1 MPYCSPNPSGRRTTA
16 RLVYDGDCGFC
27 RYTVDYA
34 HAVTGDAVEY
44 VPYQAVAEEY
54 PERSEADFAASIW
67 FFASGTTAS
76 GAQAAFRTL
85 AVGGRRRWLWAY
97 RRIPG
102 FAWLAERLY
111 GWVSRHREL
120 CLRIA
125 RALFGRE
132 LRPARFDVTA
142 DVVYRGIAA
151 ATLMALGS
159 LWLQAEALIGDNGVL
174 PASEFLEAVHATFG
188 SDSYWTVPTVL
199 WFGMS
204 FHWVFAFGTLC
215 ALVGLAGKLR
225 TSAALGAY
233 VAYLSIVGVG
243 QTFTA
248 YQWDMFLIECLFAA
262 AILGRSPAVGI
273 WVLRLLA
280 FRFMFLSGAVK
291 LLSGDPVWADLTALE
306 YHFETQP
313 LPTMLAPFAHELS
326 SSALTF
332 AVVATFAIEL
342 VLPFLIFGPRKLR
355 AAAAS
360 AFIGFE
366 VLILVT
372 GNYNFF
378 NLLTIVV
385 CLALLDDRFFRVKQ
399 VHKPQVRRIGAQ
411 SLATVII
418 ALGLCQTAAVFAK
431 FPNPAELVQ
440 PLRVVNRYGL
450 FAVMTTERRELVI
463 EGSLDGDTWL
473 EYEFPFKPGNLDR
486 APGWATPHQ
495 PRLDWQ
501 MWFAALTRPEY
512 APWIY
517 NLVFRLLDAEPT
529 VLDWIDDPFDGE
541 RPRFVRIVSYR
552 YEFTGANGIGAAG
565 DGTRDAGRWWTRSDP
580 QLWLPQMAR
589 RVPRVT
595 HEPLELP

>member
-1 MPYCSPNPSGRRTTA
+1 MTP

-34 HAVTGDAVEY
+34 RAVTGDAVEY
-44 VPYQAVAEEY
+44 VPYQTVANQY
-54 PERSEADFAASIW
+54 HDRSEADFAASIW
-67 FFASGTTAS
+67 YFASGTTAN
-76 GAQAAFRTL
+76 GADAAFRTL
-85 AVGGRRRWLWAY
+85 AVGGRGGWLWAY
-97 RRIPG
+97 RLVPG
-102 FAWLAERLY
+102 FAWLSEQLY
-111 GWVSRHREL
+111 AWVSHHREL
-120 CLRIA
+120 CLQIA
-125 RALFGRE
+125 RPLFGRE

-151 ATLMALGS
+151 AALMALGS

-174 PASEFLEAVHATFG
+174 PASEFLEAVHVTFESG
-188 SDSYWTVPTVL
+188 SYWTVPTGL

-204 FHWVFAFGTLC
+204 FHWVFAFGALC

-225 TSAALGAY
+225 TGAALGAY
-233 VAYLSIVGVG
+233 VCYLSIVGVG

-248 YQWDMFLIECLFAA
+248 YQWDMFLVECLFAA
-262 AILGRSPAVGI
+262 AILGRSPAVGV

-280 FRFMFLSGAVK
+280 FRFLFLSGAVK
-291 LLSGDPVWADLTALE
+291 LLSGDPVWGDFTALE

-313 LPTMLAPFAHELS
+313 LPTLLAPFAHHLP

-332 AVVATFAIEL
+332 AVAATFAIEL

-355 AAAAS
+355 AAAAW
-360 AFIGFE
+360 AFIAFE

-385 CLALLDDRFFRVKQ
+385 CLSLLDDRFFRVERAP
-399 VHKPQVRRIGAQ
+399 KPRVRRIGAQ
-411 SLATVII
+411 SLAAVVIM
-418 ALGLCQTAAVFAK
+418 LGLCQTAAAFVR

-440 PLRVVNRYGL
+440 PLRIVNRYGL

-463 EGSLDGDTWL
+463 EGSMDGDDWL
-473 EYEFPFKPGNLDR
+473 EYEFPFKPGDLDR

-517 NLVFRLLDAEPT
+517 NLVFRLLDAEPA
-529 VLDWIDDPFDGE
+529 VLDWIDDPFNGK
-541 RPRFVRIVSYR
+541 RPRFVRILSYR
-552 YEFTGANGIGAAG
+552 YEFTGTTAVGANS
-565 DGTRDAGRWWTRSDP
+565 DDSGRWWTRSDR
-580 QLWLPQMAR
+580 QLWLPQMVR

>member
-1 MPYCSPNPSGRRTTA
+1 MPYRRHHSSSHHAAA
-16 RLVYDGDCGFC
+16 RLVYDGECGFC

-34 HAVTGDAVEY
+34 RAVTGEAVEY
-44 VPYQAVAEEY
+44 VPYQAVVDEY
-54 PERSEADFAASIW
+54 PDRSEEDFAASIW
-67 FFASGTTAS
+67 LFASGTTAS
-76 GAQAAFRTL
+76 GADAAFRTL
-85 AVGGRRRWLWAY
+85 AVGGRGRWLWVY

-102 FAWLAERLY
+102 FAWLSERLY

-159 LWLQAEALIGDNGVL
+159 LWLQAETLIGDHGVL
-174 PASEFLEAVHATFG
+174 PAAEFLEAVHATFG
-188 SDSYWTVPTVL
+188 SGSYWTVPTVL
-199 WFGMS
+199 WCGIS

-233 VAYLSIVGVG
+233 AAYLSIVGVG

-262 AILGRSPAVGI
+262 AILGRSPVVGI

-291 LLSGDPVWADLTALE
+291 LLSGDPAWADLTALE

-313 LPTMLAPFAHELS
+313 LPTFLAPFAHRLPA
-326 SSALTF
+326 SAL
-332 AVVATFAIEL
+332 AVAVAATFAIEL

-355 AAAAS
+355 ATAAW

-366 VLILVT
+366 VLILAT

-385 CLALLDDRFFRVKQ
+385 CLALFDDRLFRVKRLP
-399 VHKPQVRRIGAQ
+399 KPQVRRVGAAPLPGYAIVGRFEGRRPDERQGIREPRIGVRSESVRRHAGIRRTDPDDCRVGRHRLERKA
-411 SLATVII
+411 LAV
-418 ALGLCQTAAVFAK
+418 LRGFGRNQH
-431 FPNPAELVQ
+431 PGS
-440 PLRVVNRYGL
+440 LRVG
-450 FAVMTTERRELVI
+450 
-463 EGSLDGDTWL
+463 TW
-473 EYEFPFKPGNLDR
+473 
-486 APGWATPHQ
+486 
-495 PRLDWQ
+495 
-501 MWFAALTRPEY
+501 
-512 APWIY
+512 
-517 NLVFRLLDAEPT
+517 V
-529 VLDWIDDPFDGE
+529 
-541 RPRFVRIVSYR
+541 
-552 YEFTGANGIGAAG
+552 GAAG
-565 DGTRDAGRWWTRSDP
+565 PLLRGPGGIRGDAHRKVARATARPSGALGTGGDSPAT
-580 QLWLPQMAR
+580 
-589 RVPRVT
+589 
-595 HEPLELP
+595 